1 MGEAIYDIMTGNGCH
16 ETEKT
21 PLCLFVW
28 PVLCG
33 IQYDCMKMINVGRIW
48 LVALFLLHLVA
59 PASATAIQ
67 EDDAAQDTDRL
78 VQAQAIFDAMSV
90 AERVGQLFLVTFE
103 GDSAGLESP
112 IADLILNDR
121 VGGVMLLAENDNITG
136 YGDPANV
143 PLQVAQLTNDLQR
156 LALLGITSAGAGPAP
171 DEDAVPPTR
180 LPDVPA
186 AAAPLLIG
194 ANSEGDGYPHSSI
207 FNGLTQIPN
216 NMAIGATWQPRHAR
230 NMGAIVGQE
239 LSAIGVNMLVG
250 PSLDV
255 LENPSPFRRSDLG
268 TRTFGGDPYWVG
280 LMGQAYTAGVHVGSD
295 NRVAVIAKHFPGNGG
310 SDRPVDQEVPTVR
323 KSLEQLKQ
331 IELAPFFA
339 VTGRVTEP
347 AGAADGLLTTHIR
360 YQGFQGNI
368 RATTNPV
375 SFDPQALATLM
386 QLAEFAP
393 WRQAGGI
400 IVSDALGVRAVE
412 RFYDPMENEFPH
424 RVVANHAFL
433 AGNDLLFLANFALG
447 DAPYEQQLANVK
459 DTIAWFREK
468 YGTDPSFQQ
477 RVDEAVLRVLQL
489 KLRLYGDDFS
499 FGNVLVDAEAAPAAV
514 GRGNEAVFQ
523 VAQNAITLI
532 APSPGELTER
542 LASPPGAS
550 DSIVIFTDVREVRQ
564 CSDCPPQPLIDQMAL
579 EERILAL
586 YGPGASGQVQPDLVR
601 SFSFDDLHTF
611 LDAGAEI
618 GPPTEPIT
626 ATVTP
631 AETPTPADESGP
643 SPTPTLPPAFFIQ
656 ERLRD
661 VDWIIFAMLD
671 GDEETQALNDF
682 LALRPDI
689 VRNARVIVFA
699 YNAPYYLDTTEI
711 SKLTAYYGVYSKV
724 DAFIDASVRALF
736 QELPLS
742 GASPVDIEGI
752 SYNLFIQTQPDP
764 GQIIELYVANTEG
777 EILEPPSQEP
787 VSARVGDTL
796 RLQTGVI
803 RDRNGHLVPDGTLV
817 QFVQHDRIQGL
828 TNIITTVPTK
838 DGVAQHDYVLEARTG
853 QFRIRA
859 EAGEATISQEADI
872 SVGAATEGE
881 AQVAIISPTPT
892 LTATATPTTTPTSTP
907 TATIT
912 ATPTATAVAD
922 LPIPPPDDT
931 AVRITMPQIQM
942 LAALTVGLMATAGA
956 GLLFS
961 RRRQASLEHR
971 VGWLLWGLVG
981 ALLLYNYFAFELPG
995 ATTLATLGGWAG
1007 LLTTL
1012 TGGVLGLVAYQIRQ
1026 RVV

>member
-1 MGEAIYDIMTGNGCH
+1 MTG
-16 ETEKT
+16 
-21 PLCLFVW
+21 
-28 PVLCG
+28 
-33 IQYDCMKMINVGRIW
+33 IGRIW
-48 LVALFLLHLVA
+48 LISVFLMHLVA
-59 PASATAIQ
+59 PAVTMAVQ
-67 EDDAAQDTDRL
+67 QDDAVQEANHL
-78 VQAQAIFDAMSV
+78 AQAQAILNAMSV
-90 AERVGQLFLVTFE
+90 EERVGQLFLVTFE
-103 GDSAGLESP
+103 GDSAGVDSP
-112 IADLILNDR
+112 IADLILNYR
-121 VGGVMLLAENDNITG
+121 VGGVMLLAENDNISG

-143 PLQVAQLTNDLQR
+143 PAQVAQLTNDLQR
-156 LALLGITSAGAGPAP
+156 LALLGITTAGAVPAP
-171 DEDAVPPTR
+171 DADAVPPTR
-180 LPDVPA
+180 LPDVSA
-186 AAAPLLIG
+186 TAAPLLIG
-194 ANSEGDGYPHSSI
+194 INGEGDGYPHSSV
-207 FNGLTQIPN
+207 FSGLTQIPN

-230 NMGAIVGQE
+230 NMGTIVGQE
-239 LSAIGVNMLVG
+239 LAAIGANMLLG

-255 LENPSPFRRSDLG
+255 LENPSPFRSSDLG

-310 SDRPVDQEVPTVR
+310 SDRPIDQEVPTVR

-339 VTGRVTEP
+339 VTGKVTEP
-347 AGAADGLLTTHIR
+347 AETADGLLTTHIR

-368 RATTNPV
+368 RETTYPV
-375 SFDPQALATLM
+375 SFDPLALASLM

-447 DAPYEQQLANVK
+447 DAPYEQQLANIK

-468 YGTDPSFQQ
+468 YSTDSSFQQ
-477 RVDEAVLRVLQL
+477 RVDEAVLRLLQL
-489 KLRLYGDDFS
+489 KLRLYSDDFS
-499 FGNVLVDAEAAPAAV
+499 LSNVLVDAQAAPAAV
-514 GRGNEAVFQ
+514 GRGDEAVFQ

-550 DSIVIFTDVREVRQ
+550 DSIMIFTDVREVRQ
-564 CSDCPPQPLIDQMAL
+564 CSDCPPQPLISQTAL

-586 YGPGASGQVQPDLVR
+586 YGPAASGQVQPDLVR
-601 SFSFDDLHTF
+601 SFSFNDLHTF
-611 LDAGAEI
+611 LNAGAEI
-618 GPPTEPIT
+618 GPLTEPIT
-626 ATVTP
+626 ATITP
-631 AETPTPADESGP
+631 AETATPEDESELSATP
-643 SPTPTLPPAFFIQ
+643 SLPPAFFIQ
-656 ERLRD
+656 ERFRD

-671 GDEETQALNDF
+671 ADDETQALNDF

-689 VRNARVIVFA
+689 VRSARVIVFA

-711 SKLTAYYGVYSKV
+711 SKLTAFYGVYSKV

-752 SYNLFIQTQPDP
+752 SYNLFTQTQPDP
-764 GQIIELYVANTEG
+764 NQIIELYVGNTEG
-777 EILEPPSQEP
+777 EILAPPSQEP
-787 VSARVGDTL
+787 VSAMVGDTL

-803 RDRNGHLVPDGTLV
+803 RDRNGHPVPDGTPV

-828 TNIITTVPTK
+828 TNIITMVSTK
-838 DGVAQHDYVLEARTG
+838 DGIAQHDYVLEARTG

-859 EAGEATISQEADI
+859 EAGEATISQEIDI

-892 LTATATPTTTPTSTP
+892 PTSTPTSTATPTSTP
-907 TATIT
+907 TATAT
-912 ATPTATAVAD
+912 ATPTATAMAD
-922 LPIPPPDDT
+922 LPVPPADDT
-931 AVRITMPQIQM
+931 AVRITMPQVQM
-942 LAALTVGLMATAGA
+942 LAAFTVGLLATAGA

-961 RRRQASLEHR
+961 RRRQASLEHQ

-995 ATTLATLGGWAG
+995 AATLATMGGWAG
-1007 LLTTL
+1007 LVTTL
-1012 TGGVLGLVAYQIRQ
+1012 TGGALGLFAYRIRQ

>member
-1 MGEAIYDIMTGNGCH
+1 MKTRSIRRVWLIAI
-16 ETEKT
+16 
-21 PLCLFVW
+21 
-28 PVLCG
+28 
-33 IQYDCMKMINVGRIW
+33 
-48 LVALFLLHLVA
+48 FLLHLLA
-59 PASATAIQ
+59 PAAATAVQQDDTAQ
-67 EDDAAQDTDRL
+67 EANHLA
-78 VQAQAIFDAMSV
+78 QAQAILGAMSV
-90 AERVGQLFLVTFE
+90 EERVGQLFLVTFE
-103 GDSAGLESP
+103 GDSAGINSP
-112 IADLILNDR
+112 IADLILNYH
-121 VGGVMLLAENDNITG
+121 VGGVVLLAENNNITG

-143 PLQVAQLTNDLQR
+143 PVQVTRLTNDLQR
-156 LALLGITSAGAGPAP
+156 LALLGITMADAGPTP

-180 LPDVPA
+180 LPDPPA
-186 AAAPLLIG
+186 TAAPLLIG
-194 ANSEGDGYPHSSI
+194 LNREGDGYPHSTI
-207 FNGLTQIPN
+207 LNGLTQVPN
-216 NMAIGATWQPRHAR
+216 NMAIGATWQPRHAHS
-230 NMGAIVGQE
+230 MGAIIGQE
-239 LSAIGVNMLVG
+239 LAAIGVNMLLG

-255 LENPSPFRRSDLG
+255 LENPSPFRSSDLG
-268 TRTFGGDPYWVG
+268 ARTFGGDPYWVG
-280 LMGQAYTAGVHVGSD
+280 LMGQAYTAGVHVGSN

-310 SDRPVDQEVPTVR
+310 SDRPIDQEVPTVR

-339 VTGRVTEP
+339 VTGKVTQP
-347 AGAADGLLTTHIR
+347 AEAADGLLTTHIR

-393 WRQAGGI
+393 WREAGGI

-433 AGNDLLFLANFALG
+433 AGNDLLFLSNFALG

-459 DTIAWFREK
+459 DTIIWFHEK
-468 YGTDPSFQQ
+468 YRTDPSFQQ

-489 KLRLYGDDFS
+489 KSRLYGDDFS
-499 FGNVLVDAEAAPAAV
+499 LGNVLADAEAVPAVV
-514 GRGNEAVFQ
+514 GHGNEAVFQ

-550 DSIVIFTDVREVRQ
+550 DSIVIFTDVRDVRQ
-564 CSDCPPQPLIDQMAL
+564 CSDCPPQPLISQTAL

-586 YGPGASGQVQPDLVR
+586 YGPAASGQVQPDLVR
-601 SFSFDDLHTF
+601 SFSFNDLHTF
-611 LDAGAEI
+611 LDTGAEI
-618 GPPTEPIT
+618 GPLTEPIT
-626 ATVTP
+626 ATITP
-631 AETPTPADESGP
+631 AETATPEDESGP
-643 SPTPTLPPAFFIQ
+643 SPTPTLPTTFFIQ

-671 GDEETQALNDF
+671 ADETQALNDF

-711 SKLTAYYGVYSKV
+711 SKLTAYYGVYSRV

-736 QELPLS
+736 QELSPG

-752 SYNLFIQTQPDP
+752 SYNLFTQTQPDP
-764 GQIIELYVANTEG
+764 NQIIELYVGNTEG
-777 EILEPPSQEP
+777 EILAPPSQEP
-787 VSARVGDTL
+787 VSAMVGDTL

-803 RDRNGHLVPDGTLV
+803 RDRNGHPVPDGTPV

-828 TNIITTVPTK
+828 TNIITTVPTE

-859 EAGEATISQEADI
+859 EAGEATISQEIDI

-892 LTATATPTTTPTSTP
+892 P
-907 TATIT
+907 T
-912 ATPTATAVAD
+912 ATPTATATPTITPTTTATATPTAPATPD
-922 LPIPPPDDT
+922 SPPPPADDT

-942 LAALTVGLMATAGA
+942 LAAFTVGLLATAGA

-961 RRRQASLEHR
+961 RRRQATLEHQ

-995 ATTLATLGGWAG
+995 AAALATMGGWAG
-1007 LLTTL
+1007 LVTTL
-1012 TGGVLGLVAYQIRQ
+1012 VGGALGLVAYRIRQ
-1026 RVV
+1026 RAV

>member
-1 MGEAIYDIMTGNGCH
+1 M
-16 ETEKT
+16 
-21 PLCLFVW
+21 
-28 PVLCG
+28 
-33 IQYDCMKMINVGRIW
+33 
-48 LVALFLLHLVA
+48 HLMV
-59 PASATAIQ
+59 PAAATAVQ
-67 EDDAAQDTDRL
+67 QDDATPEPDYLA
-78 VQAQAIFDAMSV
+78 QAQAMLNAMSV
-90 AERVGQLFLVTFE
+90 EERVGQLFLVTFA
-103 GDSAGLESP
+103 GDSAEMNSP
-112 IADLILNDR
+112 IADLILNYR
-121 VGGVMLLAENDNITG
+121 VGGVVLLAENNNITG

-143 PLQVAQLTNDLQR
+143 PLQVARLTNDLQL
-156 LALLGITSAGAGPAP
+156 LALLGITMAGAAP
-171 DEDAVPPTR
+171 TLNEDAVPPTR
-180 LPDVPA
+180 LPNVPA
-186 AAAPLLIG
+186 TAAPLLIG
-194 ANSEGDGYPHSSI
+194 INHEGDAYPNSTI

-230 NMGAIVGQE
+230 SVGAIVGQE
-239 LSAIGVNMLVG
+239 LAAIGVNMLLG

-255 LENPSPFRRSDLG
+255 LENPSPFRSSDLG
-268 TRTFGGDPYWVG
+268 ARTFGGDPYWVG
-280 LMGQAYTAGVHVGSD
+280 LMGQAYTAGVHVGSN

-310 SDRPVDQEVPTVR
+310 SDRPIDQEVPTVR

-339 VTGRVTEP
+339 VTGKVTEP
-347 AGAADGLLTTHIR
+347 AETVDGLLTTHIR

-386 QLAEFAP
+386 QLVEFAP
-393 WRQAGGI
+393 WREAGGI

-459 DTIAWFREK
+459 DTIAWFQEK
-468 YGTDPSFQQ
+468 YRTDPSFQQ

-499 FGNVLVDAEAAPAAV
+499 LGNVLADAEAAPAAV
-514 GRGNEAVFQ
+514 GQSDEAVFQ

-542 LASPPGAS
+542 LASPPGAN
-550 DSIVIFTDVREVRQ
+550 DSIVIFTDVREVSQ
-564 CSDCPPQPLIDQMAL
+564 CSDCPPQPLISQTAL

-601 SFSFDDLHTF
+601 SFSFDDLNAF

-618 GPPTEPIT
+618 GPLTEPIT
-626 ATVTP
+626 ATITP

-671 GDEETQALNDF
+671 ADETQALNDF

-689 VRNARVIVFA
+689 VRNATVIVFA

-724 DAFIDASVRALF
+724 GTFIDASVRALF

-752 SYNLFIQTQPDP
+752 SYNLFTQTQPDP
-764 GQIIELYVANTEG
+764 SQIIELYVANTEG
-777 EILEPPSQEP
+777 EILAPPSQEP

-803 RDRNGHLVPDGTLV
+803 RDRNGHPVPDGTPV

-838 DGVAQHDYVLEARTG
+838 DGIAQHDYVLEARTG

-859 EAGEATISQEADI
+859 EAGEATISQEIDI

-892 LTATATPTTTPTSTP
+892 ATATATPTATPTLTP
-907 TATIT
+907 TATVT
-912 ATPTATAVAD
+912 ATPTATATAIS
-922 LPIPPPDDT
+922 PAPPADDT

-942 LAALTVGLMATAGA
+942 LAAFTVGLLATAIA

-961 RRRQASLEHR
+961 RRRQASLEHQ

-981 ALLLYNYFAFELPG
+981 ALLLYNYFALELPG
-995 ATTLATLGGWAG
+995 ATTLATMGSWAG
-1007 LLTTL
+1007 LVTTL
-1012 TGGVLGLVAYQIRQ
+1012 AGGALGLVAYRIAGIHLR
-1026 RVV
+1026 